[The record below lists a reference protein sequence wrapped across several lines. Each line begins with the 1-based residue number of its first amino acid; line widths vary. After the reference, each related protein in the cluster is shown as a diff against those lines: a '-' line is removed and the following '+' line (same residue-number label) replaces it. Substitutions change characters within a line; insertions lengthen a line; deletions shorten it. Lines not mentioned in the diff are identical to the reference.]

1 MNIKEV
7 SDKYD
12 VPSDTLR
19 YWERVGAIPTVSRDS
34 RGYRNFDSE
43 DLDWV
48 YYTKCMRNAGVSIE
62 RIIDYISLFKE
73 GESTISYRK
82 ELLIEQRAELA
93 EKLQILNNSYNEL
106 DK

>member
-1 MNIKEV
+1 
-7 SDKYD
+7 
-12 VPSDTLR
+12 
-19 YWERVGAIPTVSRDS
+19 
-34 RGYRNFDSE
+34 
-43 DLDWV
+43 
-48 YYTKCMRNAGVSIE
+48 MRNAGVSIE

-93 EKLQILNNSYNEL
+93 EKLQILNNTYNEL

>member
-62 RIIDYISLFKE
+62 RIIDYISLFKRRRE
-73 GESTISYRK
+73 YN
-82 ELLIEQRAELA
+82 LLSKGITNRTA
-93 EKLQILNNSYNEL
+93 S
-106 DK
+106 